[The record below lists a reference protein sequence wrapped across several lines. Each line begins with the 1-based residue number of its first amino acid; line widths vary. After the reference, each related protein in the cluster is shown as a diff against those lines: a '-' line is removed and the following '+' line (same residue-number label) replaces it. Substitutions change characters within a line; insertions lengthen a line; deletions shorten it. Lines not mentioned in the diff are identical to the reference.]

1 MLSILDRW
9 EHLVAADSPV
19 RALAAHFAALEDPRV
34 ERDPEGAPL
43 HSLLAILT
51 IALCAVICGAESW
64 DDIAGFGEAKSD
76 WLRTFLDLPCGIPS
90 HDTFNRVFAALDPK
104 QFQAC
109 FARWMEAVATILP
122 TQVIALDG
130 KTVRGSHDRA
140 NGKAAIHMVSAWA
153 SANRLILAQVKVDDK
168 SNEIT
173 AIPEL
178 LRALAVEGCIVTID
192 AMGCQREIARQI
204 LDQGGDYVLALKKN
218 QESLHRDVVEMFTH
232 AQAGT
237 IDELVVDASRTI
249 TKGHGRLEVRR
260 YRVIVDADVL
270 AWLQDGH
277 HWPGLQAI
285 GMVEAERRIGEKRTT
300 ERRYYLLSAP
310 LKAPTFG
317 EAVRSHWGIE
327 NRVHWVL
334 DVAFHEDQSRIRQ
347 GYAAE
352 NFAVLRHL
360 ALNLLQQRQTKR
372 LSVKGKRL
380 KAGWD
385 NDFLLQILEGV

>member
-1 MLSILDRW
+1 
-9 EHLVAADSPV
+9 
-19 RALAAHFAALEDPRV
+19 
-34 ERDPEGAPL
+34 
-43 HSLLAILT
+43 
-51 IALCAVICGAESW
+51 
-64 DDIAGFGEAKSD
+64 
-76 WLRTFLDLPCGIPS
+76 
-90 HDTFNRVFAALDPK
+90 
-104 QFQAC
+104 
-109 FARWMEAVATILP
+109 MEAVATILP
-122 TQVIALDG
+122 TQVIALAG